1 MPDPQHSA
9 FAREER
15 ANLTFMVRG
24 RAAVLALM
32 AIWVAVTL
40 PAERSVLYLAVI
52 LTFLLSGIVPVL
64 IARRGYG
71 SSLPYALCLFLDAG
85 LLSYI
90 LIVPNPYGLDGW
102 SPQMNLRGPGFLYLG
117 IFLAY
122 MSLSYRP
129 AHVIWAGIAAILSW
143 SMGYFW
149 VASRPDTLVFLSRD
163 VLDAGLR
170 LEAALDLILDPAAVG
185 VARWVNQIVFLI
197 AVTLILTLAVWRS
210 RNLVHR
216 QMAVERER
224 AALSRYFSPNIV
236 NELTQNAQRL
246 NQPRLQPVA
255 VLFAD
260 MKGFTEISEQL
271 TPVELLNLLRA
282 FHGRLARQA
291 IAHGGT
297 IDKYIGD
304 AIMVHFGTP
313 DPRPDDA
320 VRALTCAARMIEDIK
335 DWNRA
340 RDAAGQK
347 PICVGIGLH
356 YGEVIVGNIG
366 DAQRLEYT
374 VLGDTVNVAN
384 RLEELTRR
392 LKTSL
397 VTSDALIQAIRDEG
411 VDPSDI
417 APNLTGGK
425 SEPIRGRATP
435 VKVWFS
441 GSAEEAKFT

>member
-40 PAERSVLYLAVI
+40 PTDRSVLYLGVI

-64 IARRGYG
+64 IARRGY
-71 SSLPYALCLFLDAG
+71 SRSLPYALCLFLDAG

-122 MSLSYRP
+122 MSLSYQP
-129 AHVIWAGIAAILSW
+129 ALVIWAGVAAILCW
-143 SMGYFW
+143 SVGYFW
-149 VASRPDTLVFLSRD
+149 VIRSPDTVLFLSRD
-163 VLDAGLR
+163 VLDAGLG
-170 LEAALDLILDPAAVG
+170 LEAALDLVLDPAAVG
-185 VARWVNQIVFLI
+185 LTRWVNQIVFLI

-210 RNLVHR
+210 RNLVRR
-216 QMAVERER
+216 QVAVERER

-236 NELTQNAQRL
+236 NELTQNAHTL

-271 TPVELLNLLRA
+271 PPVELLDLLRA
-282 FHGRLARQA
+282 FHGRLAHQA

-313 DPRPDDA
+313 DPKPDDA
-320 VRALTCAARMIEDIK
+320 VRALTCATRMIEDIK

-340 RDAAGQK
+340 RNAVGQK
-347 PICVGIGLH
+347 PISVGIGLH

-397 VTSDALIQAIRDEG
+397 VTSDALIQAVRDAG
-411 VDPSDI
+411 VDPTDL
-417 APNLTGGK
+417 APELTGGEF
-425 SEPIRGRATP
+425 EPIRGRTTP
-435 VKVWFS
+435 VRVWFTS
-441 GSAEEAKFT
+441 DSEKAKLD